1 MGLKP
6 GPMRLREDT
15 ILKVL
20 IPLQR
25 IIGTRALK
33 PEVPAAGGID

>member
-6 GPMRLREDT
+6 GPMRLGEDT
-15 ILKVL
+15 IIKVL

-25 IIGTRALK
+25 IIGTRALN
-33 PEVPAAGGID
+33 PEVPPGGGID